1 MSTLLSWRVPW
12 LEISLRASSAASPPS
27 LHKLYGPSEVR
38 ADATWY
44 NAAGPDA
51 NVFLSAVPCRTSR
64 FTFLMAVWSLFRL
77 GLRGSFTSPERGW
90 RGVIWDGR
98 D

>member
-1 MSTLLSWRVPW
+1 
-12 LEISLRASSAASPPS
+12 
-27 LHKLYGPSEVR
+27 
-38 ADATWY
+38 
-44 NAAGPDA
+44 
-51 NVFLSAVPCRTSR
+51 
-64 FTFLMAVWSLFRL
+64 MAVWSLFRL